1 MKFLVD
7 AHLPRGLCAVLTRN
21 GREAMH
27 TLELPTGNATTDR
40 VINQVSIDEERVVIS
55 KDTDF
60 FYSHL
65 LHGRPW
71 KLLLVKTGN
80 SCTRDLRALF
90 ERNLSAIEASFQT
103 HTLVEVDRGFEIRS
117 WRSLLED
124 ERTGG

>member
-7 AHLPRGLCAVLTRN
+7 AHLPRRLCATLAQHGHDAR
-21 GREAMH
+21 H
-27 TLELPTGNATTDR
+27 TLDMPTGNATKDR
-40 VINQVSIDEERVVIS
+40 IINQLSFDEQRIVVS

-80 SCTRDLRALF
+80 ISTRDLRDLF
-90 ERNLSAIEASFQT
+90 ERNLPEMEAAFQT
-103 HTLVEVDRGFEIRS
+103 HTLVEVDRSAVKPVG
-117 WRSLLED
+117 
-124 ERTGG
+124 